1 MQHGL
6 GGQRG
11 TTGPARLAATRR
23 LGRRLIAA
31 CTRACAAA
39 AATVTD
45 SPTAAGGGVGE
56 EGELPRGEGLRKTE
70 VGREEARQVRRAAEG
85 PMLSACRET
94 KHAHART
101 HKMVER
107 DEDSKLGPARPS
119 DCRRLTRALLGGG
132 GDASILSFNY
142 FCPSARPSVCVRVCA
157 LLALTAAGA
166 AAAVAEA
173 LHGVPHDYA
182 QRPHVRDG
190 PGARPV
196 SNVHGLKQVE
206 KAHARAV
213 YSGVSN
219 RKREN
224 KKLITEASIE
234 RRGKEAVGLGVA

>member
-132 GDASILSFNY
+132 ATLLFFRLII
-142 FCPSARPSVCVRVCA
+142 SVHPPALLCVCA
-157 LLALTAAGA
+157 FVRCLLSPLLVPPPPSPRRFTACRTTTPSDRTSAT
-166 AAAVAEA
+166 
-173 LHGVPHDYA
+173 VPA
-182 QRPHVRDG
+182 RD
-190 PGARPV
+190 PSPTSTA
-196 SNVHGLKQVE
+196 
-206 KAHARAV
+206 
-213 YSGVSN
+213 
-219 RKREN
+219 
-224 KKLITEASIE
+224 
-234 RRGKEAVGLGVA
+234 